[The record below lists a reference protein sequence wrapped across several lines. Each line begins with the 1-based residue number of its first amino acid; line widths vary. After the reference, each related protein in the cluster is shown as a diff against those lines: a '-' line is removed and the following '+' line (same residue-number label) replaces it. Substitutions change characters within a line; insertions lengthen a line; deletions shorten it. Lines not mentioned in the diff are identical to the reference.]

1 MNLRMRAQ
9 RLPLTGATNPYLKV
23 ALLALATAALLLTAA
38 GCGGDESNLVAKRGR
53 SLEIHSTLPEVVD
66 RVAYTGA
73 DGRHRVIRPIAS
85 NRRIAV
91 AQVTIVNRTT
101 TVVPL
106 LVDEAAAEIGDR
118 RSRRVEAVDPVG
130 SAEFVDSA
138 GDDSNLYTPFLWGEI
153 ELARQTQVT
162 GWMVFDVPQGMTLGT
177 LWWNEVDDILLDYI
191 DYRR

>member
-1 MNLRMRAQ
+1 MNLRTRAQ
-9 RLPLTGATNPYLKV
+9 RLPLAGATNTYLGV
-23 ALLALATAALLLTAA
+23 ALVALAAAALLLTAA

-53 SLEIHSTLPEVVD
+53 SLEIHSTLPEIVD

-91 AQVTIVNRTT
+91 AKVTIVNRTT

-130 SAEFVDSA
+130 TAEFMDSA
-138 GDDSNLYTPFLWGEI
+138 GDDSNLYTPFLLGRHRAGAPNPGE
-153 ELARQTQVT
+153 R
-162 GWMVFDVPQGMTLGT
+162 
-177 LWWNEVDDILLDYI
+177 LDGV
-191 DYRR
+191 RRAPGNDAGHALVE

>member
-1 MNLRMRAQ
+1 MNLRMRPQ
-9 RLPLTGATNPYLKV
+9 KLPSVKTPKTLAR
-23 ALLALATAALLLTAA
+23 LALMALAVAALLFVAT
-38 GCGGDESNLVAKRGR
+38 GCGEESDLVAKRGR
-53 SLEIHSTLPEVVD
+53 SLEIHSTLPEVVE

-91 AQVTIVNRTT
+91 AKVTIVNRTT

-106 LVDEAAAEIGDR
+106 LVDETAAEIGDR
-118 RSRRVEAVDPVG
+118 RSRRVEAVDPVD
-130 SAEFVDSA
+130 SAEFLDSA
-138 GDDSNLYTPFLWGEI
+138 SDDSNLYVPFLWGEI
-153 ELARQTQVT
+153 ELARETQVT

>member
-9 RLPLTGATNPYLKV
+9 QLPLAGMPNTFTRLI
-23 ALLALATAALLLTAA
+23 LIALAGAALLLVGA
-38 GCGGDESNLVAKRGR
+38 GCGGGESDLVAKRGR